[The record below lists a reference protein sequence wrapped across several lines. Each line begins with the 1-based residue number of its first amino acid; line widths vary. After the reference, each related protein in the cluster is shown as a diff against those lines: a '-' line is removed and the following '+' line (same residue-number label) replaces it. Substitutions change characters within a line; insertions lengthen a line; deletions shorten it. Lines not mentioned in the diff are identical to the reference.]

1 MKILVTGATGFI
13 GKQLSRSLT
22 DSGHEVHCTSR
33 SHTSKDFASREL
45 ITCDLESAGNLD
57 HLTTGCDAI
66 VHLAGRAHV
75 MSDDP
80 ATSESLYISAN
91 VDVTRKLAQ
100 SAARTGVKQMI
111 LMSSV
116 KVNGESTT
124 TGSPFTSQDTP
135 NPQDPYGRSKT
146 QAEQALWEVASTS
159 ALEGVVIRPPLVY
172 GPGVRANFASLIG
185 IVDRGIPLPLGS
197 IHNKRSFVSIDNLV
211 DCIATV
217 LQSSTAAGQTFLVS
231 DGHDLSTPELIR
243 SIASALH
250 KSPMLIPFPPAL
262 LKLATTTAGKRG
274 AYDRLC
280 GSLTVDI
287 ALTKQKL
294 SWTPPFTVQDSMQR
308 TVDAFIQSRDFR

>member
-13 GKQLSRSLT
+13 GTQLSKTLAN
-22 DSGHEVHCTSR
+22 SGHQVRDTAR
-33 SHTSKDFASREL
+33 SVAPNHSTTHEL
-45 ITCDLESAGNLD
+45 ITCDLESADNLD
-57 HLTTGCDAI
+57 LLTTGCDAI

-75 MSDDP
+75 MSDNP
-80 ATSESLYISAN
+80 ATSESLYVSAN

-100 SAARTGVKQMI
+100 SAARTGVKRMI
-111 LMSSV
+111 LLSSV

-124 TGSPFTSQDTP
+124 INTPFTAQDIP

-146 QAEQALWEVASTS
+146 QAEQALWDVASS
-159 ALEGVVIRPPLVY
+159 SGLEGIVIRPPLVY

-185 IVDRGIPLPLGS
+185 IVNRGIPLPLGS
-197 IHNKRSFVSIDNLV
+197 IQNKRSFISIDNLIN
-211 DCIATV
+211 CITTA
-217 LQSSTAAGQTFLVS
+217 LQSSNAAGQTFLVS
-231 DGHDLSTPELIR
+231 DGNDLSTPELIR

-262 LKLATTTAGKRG
+262 LKLAATTAGKRS

-287 ALTKQKL
+287 ASTKQNL
-294 SWTPPFTVQDSMQR
+294 SWTPPFTVQDSLQR
-308 TVDAFIQSRDFR
+308 TVDAFIQSRDPR

>member
-1 MKILVTGATGFI
+1 MKILVTGANGFV
-13 GKQLSRSLT
+13 GSQLSETLAK
-22 DSGHEVHCTSR
+22 SGHEVRNTAR
-33 SHTSKDFASREL
+33 SLASNSSTTREL
-45 ITCDLESAGNLD
+45 ITCDLESVDNLD

-75 MSDDP
+75 MSDNP
-80 ATSESLYISAN
+80 ATSESLYVSAN

-100 SAARTGVKQMI
+100 SAARTGVKRMI

-124 TGSPFTSQDTP
+124 INTPFTAQDIP

-146 QAEQALWEVASTS
+146 QAEQALWELTSTS
-159 ALEGVVIRPPLVY
+159 GLEGVVIRPPLVY

-185 IVDRGIPLPLGS
+185 IVGRGIPLPLGS
-197 IHNKRSFVSIDNLV
+197 IQNKRSFVSLDNLV
-211 DCIATV
+211 DLISTTV
-217 LQSSTAAGQTFLVS
+217 QSPNAAGNTFLVS
-231 DGHDLSTPELIR
+231 DGHDLSTPELVR
-243 SIASALH
+243 SLASALDQ
-250 KSPMLIPFPPAL
+250 SPKLFPFPSAL
-262 LKLATTTAGKRG
+262 LKLAATASGKRG

-308 TVDAFIQSRDFR
+308 TVDAFIQSKESR

>member
-13 GKQLSRSLT
+13 GTRLSETLTNSGHQVRNTARSLAPN
-22 DSGHEVHCTSR
+22 R
-33 SHTSKDFASREL
+33 STTREL
-45 ITCDLESAGNLD
+45 ITCDLESLDNLD

-66 VHLAGRAHV
+66 VHLAARTSV
-75 MSDDP
+75 MTDNP
-80 ATSESLYISAN
+80 KTSESLYISAN

-124 TGSPFTSQDTP
+124 IDTPFTSQDKP
-135 NPQDPYGRSKT
+135 NPEDPYGRSKT
-146 QAEQALWEVASTS
+146 QAEQALWDVTSTS
-159 ALEGVVIRPPLVY
+159 ALEGVVIRPTPVY

-185 IVDRGIPLPLGS
+185 IVTRGIPLPLGS
-197 IHNKRSFVSIDNLV
+197 IHNERSFVSIDNLV

-217 LQSSTAAGQTFLVS
+217 LQSSNAAGQTFLVS
-231 DGHDLSTPELIR
+231 DGHDLSTPELIH

-250 KSPMLIPFPPAL
+250 KSAMLIPFPPAL
-262 LKLATTTAGKRG
+262 LKLAAISAGKRG

-280 GSLTVDI
+280 ESLTVDI

-294 SWTPPFTVQDSMQR
+294 SWTPPFTVQDSMQQ
-308 TVDAFIQSRDFR
+308 TVDAFIQSKESR

>member
-1 MKILVTGATGFI
+1 MKILVTGANGFV
-13 GKQLSRSLT
+13 GSQLSKALAK
-22 DSGHEVHCTSR
+22 SGHEVRNTAR
-33 SHTSKDFASREL
+33 SLAPNISTTGEL
-45 ITCDLESAGNLD
+45 ITCDLESTDNLD

-75 MSDDP
+75 MSDNP

-100 SAARTGVKQMI
+100 SAARTGVKRMI

-124 TGSPFTSQDTP
+124 INSPFTALDIP
-135 NPQDPYGRSKT
+135 NPHDPYGRSKAH
-146 QAEQALWEVASTS
+146 AEQALLDVTSTS
-159 ALEGVVIRPPLVY
+159 GLEGVVIRPPLVY

-185 IVDRGIPLPLGS
+185 IVGRGLPLPLGS
-197 IHNKRSFVSIDNLV
+197 IQNKRSFVSLDNLV
-211 DCIATV
+211 DLISTTV
-217 LQSSTAAGQTFLVS
+217 QSPNAAGNTFLVS
-231 DGHDLSTPELIR
+231 DGHDLSTPELVR
-243 SIASALH
+243 SIASALDQ
-250 KSPMLIPFPPAL
+250 SPKLFPFPSAL
-262 LKLATTTAGKRG
+262 LKLAATASGRRG

-308 TVDAFIQSRDFR
+308 TVDAFIQSKESR

>member
-13 GKQLSRSLT
+13 GTQLSETLAK
-22 DSGHEVHCTSR
+22 SGHEVRCTARALAPNS
-33 SHTSKDFASREL
+33 STTPE
-45 ITCDLESAGNLD
+45 IVTCDLESVDNLD
-57 HLTTGCDAI
+57 HLTASCDAI
-66 VHLAGRAHV
+66 IHLAGRAHV

-80 ATSESLYISAN
+80 ATSESLYLSAN
-91 VDVTRKLAQ
+91 VDVTRRLAQ
-100 SAARTGVKQMI
+100 SAARVGVKRMI

-124 TGSPFTSQDTP
+124 IDTPFTSQDTP

-146 QAEQALWEVASTS
+146 QAEQALWDIASTS
-159 ALEGVVIRPPLVY
+159 ELEGVVIRPPLVY
-172 GPGVRANFASLIG
+172 GPCVRANFASLIG
-185 IVDRGIPLPLGS
+185 IVNRGIPLPLGS
-197 IHNKRSFVSIDNLV
+197 IHNKRSFVSIDNLI
-211 DCIATV
+211 DCISTA
-217 LQSSTAAGQTFLVS
+217 LQSSNAAGQTFLVS
-231 DGHDLSTPELIR
+231 DGNDLSTPELIR

-262 LKLATTTAGKRG
+262 LKLAATTAGKRG

-308 TVDAFIQSRDFR
+308 TVDAFIKSKDSR

>member
-13 GKQLSRSLT
+13 GTQLSETLAN
-22 DSGHEVHCTSR
+22 SGHQVRDTAR
-33 SHTSKDFASREL
+33 SIAPNRSTTREL
-45 ITCDLESAGNLD
+45 ITCDLESANNLD

-75 MSDDP
+75 MSDNP
-80 ATSESLYISAN
+80 ATSESLYLSAN
-91 VDVTRKLAQ
+91 VDVTKKLAQ
-100 SAARTGVKQMI
+100 SAARTGVKRMI

-124 TGSPFTSQDTP
+124 IDVPFTAQDTP
-135 NPQDPYGRSKT
+135 NPQDPYGRSKA
-146 QAEQALWEVASTS
+146 QAEQALWNVTS
-159 ALEGVVIRPPLVY
+159 ASELEGVVIRPPLVY

-185 IVDRGIPLPLGS
+185 IVDRGFPLPLGS
-197 IHNKRSFVSIDNLV
+197 IRNKRSFVSVDNLI
-211 DCIATV
+211 DCIATA
-217 LQSSTAAGQTFLVS
+217 LQSSNVAGQTFLVS
-231 DGHDLSTPELIR
+231 DGNDLSTPELIR

-250 KSPMLIPFPPAL
+250 KSPTLFPFPPVL
-262 LKLATTTAGKRG
+262 LKLAATSAGKRS

-308 TVDAFIQSRDFR
+308 TVDAFIQSRDSR

>member
-1 MKILVTGATGFI
+1 MKILVTGANGFV
-13 GKQLSRSLT
+13 GSQLSEALAK
-22 DSGHEVHCTSR
+22 SGHEVRNTAR
-33 SHTSKDFASREL
+33 SLASNSSTNGEL
-45 ITCDLESAGNLD
+45 ITCDLESADNLD

-75 MSDDP
+75 MSDNP
-80 ATSESLYISAN
+80 VTSDSLYVSAN

-100 SAARTGVKQMI
+100 SAARTGVKRMI

-124 TGSPFTSQDTP
+124 INSPFTAQDIP

-146 QAEQALWEVASTS
+146 QAEQALWKVTAMSG
-159 ALEGVVIRPPLVY
+159 LEGVVIRPPLVY

-185 IVDRGIPLPLGS
+185 IVNRGIPLPLGS
-197 IHNKRSFVSIDNLV
+197 IQNRRSFVSLDNLV
-211 DCIATV
+211 DLISTTV
-217 LQSSTAAGQTFLVS
+217 QSPNAAGNTFLVS
-231 DGHDLSTPELIR
+231 DGHDLSTPDLIR
-243 SIASALH
+243 SIASVLH
-250 KSPMLIPFPPAL
+250 KSPMLFPFPSAL
-262 LKLATTTAGKRG
+262 LKLAATATGKRS

-294 SWTPPFTVQDSMQR
+294 SWTPPFAVQDSLQR
-308 TVDAFIQSRDFR
+308 TVDAFIQSKESR

>member
-1 MKILVTGATGFI
+1 MKILVTGANGFI
-13 GKQLSRSLT
+13 GTQLSETLAN
-22 DSGHEVHCTSR
+22 SGHQVRNTARSIAPNSLITS
-33 SHTSKDFASREL
+33 EM
-45 ITCDLESAGNLD
+45 ITCDLESADNLD

-80 ATSESLYISAN
+80 ATSESLYLSAN
-91 VDVTRKLAQ
+91 VVVTRRLAQ
-100 SAARTGVKQMI
+100 SAARTGVKRMI

-124 TGSPFTSQDTP
+124 IDSPFTSQDTP

-146 QAEQALWEVASTS
+146 QAEQTLWDVALTS
-159 ALEGVVIRPPLVY
+159 GLEGVVIRPPLVY

-197 IHNKRSFVSIDNLV
+197 IRNKRSFVSVDNLI
-211 DCIATV
+211 DCIATA
-217 LQSSTAAGQTFLVS
+217 LQSPNAGGQTFLVS
-231 DGHDLSTPELIR
+231 DGQDLSTPELIR
-243 SIASALH
+243 AIASSLH
-250 KSPMLIPFPPAL
+250 KSPMLIPIPTAL
-262 LKLATTTAGKRG
+262 LKLAATTAGKRN

-287 ALTKQKL
+287 ASTKQKL
-294 SWTPPFTVQDSMQR
+294 SWTPPFTVQESLQR
-308 TVDAFIQSRDFR
+308 TVDAFIQSRDSR

>member
-1 MKILVTGATGFI
+1 MKILVTGANGFI
-13 GKQLSRSLT
+13 GTQLSETLAK
-22 DSGHEVHCTSR
+22 SGHQVRNTARSIAPNSLITS
-33 SHTSKDFASREL
+33 EM
-45 ITCDLESAGNLD
+45 ITCDLESADNLD

-91 VDVTRKLAQ
+91 VDVTRRLAQ
-100 SAARTGVKQMI
+100 SAARTGVKRMI

-116 KVNGESTT
+116 KVNGELTT
-124 TGSPFTSQDTP
+124 IDSPFTSQDRP

-146 QAEQALWEVASTS
+146 QAEQTLWDVASAS
-159 ALEGVVIRPPLVY
+159 GLEGVVIRPPLVY

-197 IHNKRSFVSIDNLV
+197 IQNKRSFVSVDNLI
-211 DCIATV
+211 DCIETT
-217 LQSSTAAGQTFLVS
+217 LQTPNAGGQTFLVS
-231 DGHDLSTPELIR
+231 DGQDLSTPELIR
-243 SIASALH
+243 AIASSLH
-250 KSPMLIPFPPAL
+250 KSPMLIPIPTAL
-262 LKLATTTAGKRG
+262 LKLAATTAGKRN

-294 SWTPPFTVQDSMQR
+294 SWTPPFTVQDSLQR
-308 TVDAFIQSRDFR
+308 TVDAFIQSKEAR

>member
-1 MKILVTGATGFI
+1 MKILVTGANGFI
-13 GKQLSRSLT
+13 GKQLSETLAN
-22 DSGHEVHCTSR
+22 SGHEVRNTARSLAPNSPITREMITS
-33 SHTSKDFASREL
+33 
-45 ITCDLESAGNLD
+45 DLESADSLD

-80 ATSESLYISAN
+80 ATSESLYLSAN

-100 SAARTGVKQMI
+100 SAARTGVKRMI

-124 TGSPFTSQDTP
+124 IDTPFTSQDIP
-135 NPQDPYGRSKT
+135 YPQDPYGRSKK
-146 QAEQALWEVASTS
+146 QAEQALWDVTS
-159 ALEGVVIRPPLVY
+159 MSDLEGVVVRPPLVY

-217 LQSSTAAGQTFLVS
+217 LQSSNAAGQTFLVS

-262 LKLATTTAGKRG
+262 LKLTATSAGKRG

-308 TVDAFIQSRDFR
+308 TVDAFIQSRDSR

>member
-1 MKILVTGATGFI
+1 MKILVTGANGFI
-13 GKQLSRSLT
+13 GKQLSETLAN
-22 DSGHEVHCTSR
+22 SGHEVRNTAR
-33 SHTSKDFASREL
+33 SLAPNSPITREMV
-45 ITCDLESAGNLD
+45 TCDLESADNLD

-75 MSDDP
+75 MSDNP
-80 ATSESLYISAN
+80 ATSESLYLSAN

-100 SAARTGVKQMI
+100 SAARAGVKRMI

-124 TGSPFTSQDTP
+124 IDAPFTSQDTP

-146 QAEQALWEVASTS
+146 QAEQVLWDVASTS
-159 ALEGVVIRPPLVY
+159 ELEGVVIRPPLVY

-185 IVDRGIPLPLGS
+185 IVNRGMPLPLGS
-197 IHNKRSFVSIDNLV
+197 IQNKRSFVAIDNLI
-211 DCIATV
+211 DCVATA
-217 LQSSTAAGQTFLVS
+217 LQSSNAAGQTFLVS
-231 DGHDLSTPELIR
+231 DGNDLSTPELIR
-243 SIASALH
+243 YIASALD
-250 KSPMLIPFPPAL
+250 KSPTLFPFPPVL
-262 LKLATTTAGKRG
+262 LKLAATSAGKRS

-294 SWTPPFTVQDSMQR
+294 SWTPPFTVQDSLQR
-308 TVDAFIQSRDFR
+308 TVDAFIQSRESR

>member
-1 MKILVTGATGFI
+1 MKILVTGANGFI
-13 GKQLSRSLT
+13 GTQLSETLAN
-22 DSGHEVHCTSR
+22 SGHQVRNTARSIAPNSLITS
-33 SHTSKDFASREL
+33 EM
-45 ITCDLESAGNLD
+45 ITCDLESADNLD

-80 ATSESLYISAN
+80 ATSESLYLSAN
-91 VDVTRKLAQ
+91 VDVTRRLAQ
-100 SAARTGVKQMI
+100 SAARTGVKRMI

-124 TGSPFTSQDTP
+124 IDSPFTSQDTP

-146 QAEQALWEVASTS
+146 QAEQTLWDVASAS
-159 ALEGVVIRPPLVY
+159 GLEGVVIRPPLVY

-197 IHNKRSFVSIDNLV
+197 IQNKRSFVSVDNLI
-211 DCIATV
+211 DCIETT
-217 LQSSTAAGQTFLVS
+217 LQTPNAGGQTFLVS
-231 DGHDLSTPELIR
+231 DGQDLSTPELIR
-243 SIASALH
+243 SIASSLH
-250 KSPMLIPFPPAL
+250 KSPMLIPIPTAL
-262 LKLATTTAGKRG
+262 LKLAATTAGKRS

-294 SWTPPFTVQDSMQR
+294 SWTPPFTVQDSLQR
-308 TVDAFIQSRDFR
+308 TVDAFIQSKEAR

>member
-13 GKQLSRSLT
+13 GTQLSETLANSGHQVRCTARSLAPNSST
-22 DSGHEVHCTSR
+22 TCEV
-33 SHTSKDFASREL
+33 
-45 ITCDLESAGNLD
+45 ITCDLESADNLD
-57 HLTTGCDAI
+57 HLTAGCDAI

-80 ATSESLYISAN
+80 ATSESLYFSAN
-91 VDVTRKLAQ
+91 VDVTKKLAK
-100 SAARTGVKQMI
+100 SAARTGVKRMI

-124 TGSPFTSQDTP
+124 IDSPFASQDTP

-146 QAEQALWEVASTS
+146 QAEEALWDVASTS
-159 ALEGVVIRPPLVY
+159 GLEGVVIRPPLVY

-185 IVDRGIPLPLGS
+185 IVNRGLPLPLAS
-197 IHNKRSFVSIDNLV
+197 IQNKRSFVSIDNLI
-211 DCIATV
+211 DCIATA
-217 LQSSTAAGQTFLVS
+217 LQSSNAPGQTFLVS
-231 DGHDLSTPELIR
+231 DGNDLSTPELIR

-250 KSPMLIPFPPAL
+250 KSPMLIPFPKAL
-262 LKLATTTAGKRG
+262 LKLVATSVAKRG
-274 AYDRLC
+274 AYERLC

-308 TVDAFIQSRDFR
+308 TVDAFIQSRDSR

>member
-1 MKILVTGATGFI
+1 MKILVTGANGFV
-13 GKQLSRSLT
+13 GSQLSEALAK
-22 DSGHEVHCTSR
+22 SGHEVRNTAR
-33 SHTSKDFASREL
+33 SLASNSSTTREL
-45 ITCDLESAGNLD
+45 IICDLESADNLD

-80 ATSESLYISAN
+80 ATSESLYVSAN
-91 VDVTRKLAQ
+91 VDVTKKLAQ
-100 SAARTGVKQMI
+100 SASRTGVKRMI

-124 TGSPFTSQDTP
+124 INTPFTAQDIP

-146 QAEQALWEVASTS
+146 QAEQALWEITSTS
-159 ALEGVVIRPPLVY
+159 DLEGVVIRPPLVY

-185 IVDRGIPLPLGS
+185 IVGRGLPLPLGS
-197 IHNKRSFVSIDNLV
+197 IQNKRSFVSLDNLV
-211 DCIATV
+211 DLISTTV
-217 LQSSTAAGQTFLVS
+217 QSPNAAGNTFLVS
-231 DGHDLSTPELIR
+231 DGHDLSTPELVR
-243 SIASALH
+243 SIASALDQ
-250 KSPMLIPFPPAL
+250 SPKLFPFPSAL
-262 LKLATTTAGKRG
+262 LKLAATASGRRG

-308 TVDAFIQSRDFR
+308 TVDAFIQSKESR

>member
-1 MKILVTGATGFI
+1 MKILVTGANGFV
-13 GKQLSRSLT
+13 GAQLSKTLAR
-22 DSGHEVHCTSR
+22 SGHEVRNTAR
-33 SHTSKDFASREL
+33 SLASNSSTTREL
-45 ITCDLESAGNLD
+45 ITCDLESVDNLD

-75 MSDDP
+75 MSDNP
-80 ATSESLYISAN
+80 ATSESLYVSAN

-100 SAARTGVKQMI
+100 SAARTGVKRMI

-124 TGSPFTSQDTP
+124 INTPFTAQDIP

-146 QAEQALWEVASTS
+146 QAEQALWEITSTS
-159 ALEGVVIRPPLVY
+159 DLEGVVIRPPLVY

-185 IVDRGIPLPLGS
+185 IVGRGLPLPLGS
-197 IHNKRSFVSIDNLV
+197 IQNKRSFVSLDNLV
-211 DCIATV
+211 DLISTTV
-217 LQSSTAAGQTFLVS
+217 QSPNAAGNTFLVS
-231 DGHDLSTPELIR
+231 DGHDLSTPELVR
-243 SIASALH
+243 SLAYALDQ
-250 KSPMLIPFPPAL
+250 SPKLFPFPSAL
-262 LKLATTTAGKRG
+262 LKLAATASGKRG

-308 TVDAFIQSRDFR
+308 TVDAFIQSKESR

>member
-1 MKILVTGATGFI
+1 MKILVTGANGFV
-13 GKQLSRSLT
+13 GSQLSETLAK
-22 DSGHEVHCTSR
+22 SGHEVRNTAR
-33 SHTSKDFASREL
+33 SLASNSSTTREL
-45 ITCDLESAGNLD
+45 ITCDLESVDNLD

-75 MSDDP
+75 MSDNP
-80 ATSESLYISAN
+80 ATSESLYVSAN

-100 SAARTGVKQMI
+100 SASRTGVKRMI

-124 TGSPFTSQDTP
+124 INTPFTSQDIP
-135 NPQDPYGRSKT
+135 DPQDPYGRSKT
-146 QAEQALWEVASTS
+146 QAEQALWEITSTS
-159 ALEGVVIRPPLVY
+159 DLEGVVIRPPLVY

-185 IVDRGIPLPLGS
+185 IVGRGLPLPLGS
-197 IHNKRSFVSIDNLV
+197 IQNKRSFVSLDNLV
-211 DCIATV
+211 DLISTTV
-217 LQSSTAAGQTFLVS
+217 QSPNAAGNTFLVS
-231 DGHDLSTPELIR
+231 DGHDLSTPELVR
-243 SIASALH
+243 SIASALDQ
-250 KSPMLIPFPPAL
+250 SPKLFPFPSAL
-262 LKLATTTAGKRG
+262 LKLAATATGKRS

-294 SWTPPFTVQDSMQR
+294 SWSPPCTVQDSMQR

>member
-1 MKILVTGATGFI
+1 MKILVTGANGFI
-13 GKQLSRSLT
+13 GTQLSGTLAN
-22 DSGHEVHCTSR
+22 SGHQVRNTARSIAPNNPITS
-33 SHTSKDFASREL
+33 EM
-45 ITCDLESAGNLD
+45 ITCDLESADNLD

-91 VDVTRKLAQ
+91 VDVTRRLAQ
-100 SAARTGVKQMI
+100 SAARTGVKRMI

-124 TGSPFTSQDTP
+124 IDSPFTSQDTP

-146 QAEQALWEVASTS
+146 QAEQTLWDVASTS
-159 ALEGVVIRPPLVY
+159 GLEGVVIRPPLVY

-197 IHNKRSFVSIDNLV
+197 IQNKRSFVSVDNLI
-211 DCIATV
+211 DCIETT
-217 LQSSTAAGQTFLVS
+217 LQTPNAGGQTFLVS
-231 DGHDLSTPELIR
+231 DGQDLSTPELIR
-243 SIASALH
+243 AIASSLH
-250 KSPMLIPFPPAL
+250 KSPMLIPIPTAL
-262 LKLATTTAGKRG
+262 LKLAATTAGKRN

-294 SWTPPFTVQDSMQR
+294 SWTPPFTVQDSLQR
-308 TVDAFIQSRDFR
+308 TVDAFIQSKEAR

>member
-13 GKQLSRSLT
+13 GTQLSETLAN
-22 DSGHEVHCTSR
+22 SGHQVRDTAR
-33 SHTSKDFASREL
+33 SVAPNCSTTHEL
-45 ITCDLESAGNLD
+45 ITCDLESADNLD

-75 MSDDP
+75 MSDNP
-80 ATSESLYISAN
+80 ATSESLYVSAN

-100 SAARTGVKQMI
+100 SAARTGVKRMI
-111 LMSSV
+111 LLSSV

-124 TGSPFTSQDTP
+124 INTPFTAQDIP

-146 QAEQALWEVASTS
+146 QAEQALWDVTS
-159 ALEGVVIRPPLVY
+159 SSGLEGVVIRPPLVY

-185 IVDRGIPLPLGS
+185 IVNRGIPLPLGF
-197 IHNKRSFVSIDNLV
+197 IQNKRSFISIDNLIN
-211 DCIATV
+211 CITTA
-217 LQSSTAAGQTFLVS
+217 LQSSNAAGQTFLVS
-231 DGHDLSTPELIR
+231 DGNDLSTPELIR

-262 LKLATTTAGKRG
+262 LKLAATTAGKRS

-287 ALTKQKL
+287 ASTKQNL
-294 SWTPPFTVQDSMQR
+294 SWTPPFTVQDSLQR
-308 TVDAFIQSRDFR
+308 TVDAFIRSRDPR

>member
-1 MKILVTGATGFI
+1 MKILVTGANGFI
-13 GKQLSRSLT
+13 GTQLSETLAN
-22 DSGHEVHCTSR
+22 SGHQVRNTARSIAPNSPITS
-33 SHTSKDFASREL
+33 EM
-45 ITCDLESAGNLD
+45 ITCDLESADNLD
-57 HLTTGCDAI
+57 HLTAGCDAI

-80 ATSESLYISAN
+80 ATSESLYLSAN
-91 VDVTRKLAQ
+91 VDVTRRLAQ
-100 SAARTGVKQMI
+100 SAARTGVKRMI

-124 TGSPFTSQDTP
+124 IDSPFTSQDSP

-146 QAEQALWEVASTS
+146 QAEQTLWDVASTS
-159 ALEGVVIRPPLVY
+159 GLEGVVIRPPLVY

-197 IHNKRSFVSIDNLV
+197 IRNKRSFVSVDNLI
-211 DCIATV
+211 DCIETT
-217 LQSSTAAGQTFLVS
+217 LQTPNAGGQTFLVS
-231 DGHDLSTPELIR
+231 DGQDLSTPELIR
-243 SIASALH
+243 SIASSLH
-250 KSPMLIPFPPAL
+250 KSPMLIPIPTAL
-262 LKLATTTAGKRG
+262 LKLAATTAGKRN

-294 SWTPPFTVQDSMQR
+294 SWTPPFTVQDSLQR
-308 TVDAFIQSRDFR
+308 TVDAFIQSKEAR

>member
-1 MKILVTGATGFI
+1 MKILVTGANGFI
-13 GKQLSRSLT
+13 GTQLSETLAK
-22 DSGHEVHCTSR
+22 SGHQVRNTARSIAPNSPITS
-33 SHTSKDFASREL
+33 EM
-45 ITCDLESAGNLD
+45 ITCDLESADNLD

-91 VDVTRKLAQ
+91 VDVTRRLAQ
-100 SAARTGVKQMI
+100 SAARTGVKRMI

-124 TGSPFTSQDTP
+124 IDSPFTSQDTP

-146 QAEQALWEVASTS
+146 QAEQTLWDVASTS
-159 ALEGVVIRPPLVY
+159 GLEGVVIRPPLVY

-197 IHNKRSFVSIDNLV
+197 IQNKRSFVSVDNLI
-211 DCIATV
+211 DCIETT
-217 LQSSTAAGQTFLVS
+217 LQTPNAGGQTFLVS
-231 DGHDLSTPELIR
+231 DGQDLSTPELIR
-243 SIASALH
+243 AIASSLH
-250 KSPMLIPFPPAL
+250 KSPMLIPIPTAL
-262 LKLATTTAGKRG
+262 LKLAATTAGKRN

-294 SWTPPFTVQDSMQR
+294 SWTPPFTVQDSLQR
-308 TVDAFIQSRDFR
+308 TVDAFIQLKESK

>member
-13 GKQLSRSLT
+13 GTRLSETLT
-22 DSGHEVHCTSR
+22 NSGHEVRNTAR
-33 SHTSKDFASREL
+33 SLAQNNSTTREV
-45 ITCDLESAGNLD
+45 ITCDLESADNLD

-75 MSDDP
+75 MSDNP
-80 ATSESLYISAN
+80 ATSESLYLSAN
-91 VDVTRKLAQ
+91 VAVTRRLAQ
-100 SAARTGVKQMI
+100 SASITGVKRMI

-124 TGSPFTSQDTP
+124 TGSPFTSLDTP
-135 NPQDPYGRSKT
+135 IPKDPYGRSKT
-146 QAEQALWEVASTS
+146 QAEQALWDVTSTS
-159 ALEGVVIRPPLVY
+159 ELEGVVIRPPLVY

-185 IVDRGIPLPLGS
+185 IINGGIPLPLGS

-217 LQSSTAAGQTFLVS
+217 LQSSNAAGQTFLVS

-250 KSPMLIPFPPAL
+250 KSPMLFSFPPAL
-262 LKLATTTAGKRG
+262 LKLAATTAGKRG
-274 AYDRLC
+274 TYDRLC

-308 TVDAFIQSRDFR
+308 TVDAFIQSKEAR

>member
-1 MKILVTGATGFI
+1 MKILVTGANGFV
-13 GKQLSRSLT
+13 GSQLSETLAK
-22 DSGHEVHCTSR
+22 SGHEVRNTAR
-33 SHTSKDFASREL
+33 SLASNSSTTREL
-45 ITCDLESAGNLD
+45 ITCDLESVDNLD

-75 MSDDP
+75 MSDNP
-80 ATSESLYISAN
+80 ATSESLYVSAN

-100 SAARTGVKQMI
+100 SAARTGVKRMI

-124 TGSPFTSQDTP
+124 INTPFTAQDIP

-146 QAEQALWEVASTS
+146 QAEQALWEITSTS
-159 ALEGVVIRPPLVY
+159 DLEGVVIRPPLVY

-185 IVDRGIPLPLGS
+185 IVGRGLPLPLGS
-197 IHNKRSFVSIDNLV
+197 IQNKRSFVSLDNLV
-211 DCIATV
+211 DLISTTV
-217 LQSSTAAGQTFLVS
+217 QSPNAAGNTFLVS
-231 DGHDLSTPELIR
+231 DGHDLSTPELVR
-243 SIASALH
+243 SIASALDQ
-250 KSPMLIPFPPAL
+250 SPKLFPFPSAL
-262 LKLATTTAGKRG
+262 LKLAATASGKRG

-308 TVDAFIQSRDFR
+308 TVDAFIQSKESR

>member
-13 GKQLSRSLT
+13 GTQLSETLAK
-22 DSGHEVHCTSR
+22 SGHQVRNTAR
-33 SHTSKDFASREL
+33 SIAPNRSTTREL
-45 ITCDLESAGNLD
+45 ITCDLESADNLD

-75 MSDDP
+75 MSDNP
-80 ATSESLYISAN
+80 ATSESLYVSAN

-100 SAARTGVKQMI
+100 SAARTGVKRMI

-124 TGSPFTSQDTP
+124 IDAPFTSQDTP

-146 QAEQALWEVASTS
+146 QAEQALWDVASTS

-185 IVDRGIPLPLGS
+185 IVNRGIPLPLGS
-197 IHNKRSFVSIDNLV
+197 IHNKRSFVAIDNLI
-211 DCIATV
+211 DCIATAI
-217 LQSSTAAGQTFLVS
+217 QSSNASGQTFLVS
-231 DGHDLSTPELIR
+231 DGNDLSTPELIR
-243 SIASALH
+243 YIASALH

-308 TVDAFIQSRDFR
+308 TVDAFIQSRDSR

>member
-13 GKQLSRSLT
+13 GTQLSETLAN
-22 DSGHEVHCTSR
+22 SGHEVRCTAR
-33 SHTSKDFASREL
+33 SLAPNRSTTLEMV
-45 ITCDLESAGNLD
+45 TCDLESADNLD
-57 HLTTGCDAI
+57 HLTMGCDAI

-80 ATSESLYISAN
+80 ATSESLYLSAN

-100 SAARTGVKQMI
+100 SAARTGVKRMI

-124 TGSPFTSQDTP
+124 IDSPFTSQDIP

-146 QAEQALWEVASTS
+146 QAEQTLWDVASTS
-159 ALEGVVIRPPLVY
+159 GLEGVVVRPPLVY

-185 IVDRGIPLPLGS
+185 IVNRGLPLPLAS
-197 IHNKRSFVSIDNLV
+197 IQNKRSFVSIDNLI
-211 DCIATV
+211 DCIATA
-217 LQSSTAAGQTFLVS
+217 LQSSNAPGQTFLVS
-231 DGHDLSTPELIR
+231 DGNDLSTPELIR

-250 KSPMLIPFPPAL
+250 KSPMLIPFPTAL
-262 LKLATTTAGKRG
+262 LKLVATSVAKRS
-274 AYDRLC
+274 AYERLC

-294 SWTPPFTVQDSMQR
+294 SWTPLFTVQDSMQR
-308 TVDAFIQSRDFR
+308 TVDAFIQSRDSR

>member
-13 GKQLSRSLT
+13 GTQLSETLAKSGHQVRNTARSLAP
-22 DSGHEVHCTSR
+22 SGPT
-33 SHTSKDFASREL
+33 TREL
-45 ITCDLESAGNLD
+45 ITCDLESANSLD

-75 MSDDP
+75 MSDNP
-80 ATSESLYISAN
+80 ATSESLYLSTN
-91 VDVTRKLAQ
+91 VDVTKKLAQ
-100 SAARTGVKQMI
+100 SAARTGVKRMI

-124 TGSPFTSQDTP
+124 IDVPFTAQDTP
-135 NPQDPYGRSKT
+135 NPQDPYGRSKA
-146 QAEQALWEVASTS
+146 QAEQALWDVTS
-159 ALEGVVIRPPLVY
+159 ASELEGVVIRPPLVY

-185 IVDRGIPLPLGS
+185 IVDRGFPLPLGS
-197 IHNKRSFVSIDNLV
+197 IRNKRSFVSVDNLI
-211 DCIATV
+211 DCIATA
-217 LQSSTAAGQTFLVS
+217 LQSSNAAGQTFLVS
-231 DGHDLSTPELIR
+231 DGNDLSTPELIR

-250 KSPMLIPFPPAL
+250 KSPTLFPFPPVL
-262 LKLATTTAGKRG
+262 LKLAATSAGKRS

-308 TVDAFIQSRDFR
+308 TVDAFIQSRDSR

>member
-1 MKILVTGATGFI
+1 MKILVTGANGFV
-13 GKQLSRSLT
+13 GSQLSETLAK
-22 DSGHEVHCTSR
+22 SGHEVRNTAR
-33 SHTSKDFASREL
+33 SLASNSSTTREL
-45 ITCDLESAGNLD
+45 ITCDLESVDNLD

-75 MSDDP
+75 MSDNP
-80 ATSESLYISAN
+80 ATSESLYVSAN

-100 SAARTGVKQMI
+100 SAARTGVKRMI

-124 TGSPFTSQDTP
+124 INTPFTAQDIP

-146 QAEQALWEVASTS
+146 QAEQALWEITSTS
-159 ALEGVVIRPPLVY
+159 DLEGVVIRPPLVY

-185 IVDRGIPLPLGS
+185 IVGRGLPLPLGS
-197 IHNKRSFVSIDNLV
+197 IQNKRSFVSLDNLV
-211 DCIATV
+211 DLISTTV
-217 LQSSTAAGQTFLVS
+217 QSPNAAGNTFLVS
-231 DGHDLSTPELIR
+231 DGHDLSTPELVR
-243 SIASALH
+243 SIASALDQ
-250 KSPMLIPFPPAL
+250 SPKLFPFPSAL
-262 LKLATTTAGKRG
+262 LKLAATASGRRG

-308 TVDAFIQSRDFR
+308 TVDAFIQSKESR

>member
-1 MKILVTGATGFI
+1 MKILITGATGFI
-13 GKQLSRSLT
+13 GAQLSETLANSGHDVRDTARSLAP
-22 DSGHEVHCTSR
+22 SGPT
-33 SHTSKDFASREL
+33 TREL
-45 ITCDLESAGNLD
+45 ITCDLESAENLD
-57 HLTTGCDAI
+57 HLTTSCDAI
-66 VHLAGRAHV
+66 IHLAGRAHV

-80 ATSESLYISAN
+80 ATSESLYLSAN
-91 VDVTRKLAQ
+91 VDVTRKLAL
-100 SAARTGVKQMI
+100 SAARTGVKRMI

-116 KVNGESTT
+116 KVNGEST
-124 TGSPFTSQDTP
+124 SIEAPFTSQDTP

-146 QAEQALWEVASTS
+146 QAEQALWEVTAMSG
-159 ALEGVVIRPPLVY
+159 LEGVVIRPPLVY

-185 IVDRGIPLPLGS
+185 IVGRGLPLPLGS
-197 IHNKRSFVSIDNLV
+197 IQNKRSFVAIDNLI
-211 DCIATV
+211 DCIAAV
-217 LQSSTAAGQTFLVS
+217 LQSSNAVGQTFLVS

-243 SIASALH
+243 SIASAFH

-262 LKLATTTAGKRG
+262 LKLAATSAGKRS

-308 TVDAFIQSRDFR
+308 TVDAFIQSRDSR

>member
-13 GKQLSRSLT
+13 GKQLSDVLT
-22 DSGHEVHCTSR
+22 NSGHEVRTTSR
-33 SHTSKDFASREL
+33 SLDPNSSTTREM
-45 ITCDLESAGNLD
+45 IICDLESADNLD
-57 HLTTGCDAI
+57 QMTTGCDAI

-80 ATSESLYISAN
+80 LTSESLYVSAN
-91 VDVTRKLAQ
+91 VDVTKKLAR
-100 SAARTGVKQMI
+100 SASRTGVKRMI

-124 TGSPFTSQDTP
+124 IDTPFTSHDTP
-135 NPQDPYGRSKT
+135 NPQDPYGRSKAR
-146 QAEQALWEVASTS
+146 AEQALWDVTSTS
-159 ALEGVVIRPPLVY
+159 GLEGVVIRPPLVY

-185 IVDRGIPLPLGS
+185 IVGRGLPLPLGS
-197 IHNKRSFVSIDNLV
+197 IQNKRSFVAIDNLI
-211 DCIATV
+211 DCIAAV
-217 LQSSTAAGQTFLVS
+217 LQSSNAVGQTFLVS

-262 LKLATTTAGKRG
+262 LKLAATSAGKRS

-308 TVDAFIQSRDFR
+308 TVDAFIKSKDPR